1 MNLLEK
7 CNIYPYRTKILL
19 SNCNFRLF
27 YLSQEVDEGQHLEY
41 SFQEAGHDY
50 LQNID
55 DHYQNQDGTHLA
67 ISEVSEIEFP

>member
-1 MNLLEK
+1 
-7 CNIYPYRTKILL
+7 
-19 SNCNFRLF
+19 LF

-41 SFQEAGHDY
+41 LFQEAGHDY
-50 LQNID
+50 LQNTD